1 MISISIQRLLILLA
15 PLAMALAACEQVVD
29 PVGIP
34 YVERI
39 VVRGI
44 VETGRVID
52 SIQIMRTLPINEVYS
67 IEKAAIKNAVVTV
80 RSGSGA
86 VGEFQYIGA
95 GRYGQRG
102 AGDKLVAVA
111 GETYTLNVEWP
122 DKGKRVTATTVAP
135 APVSIDSLGLVA
147 LPMNEWGGVD
157 TVLEATFAPQ
167 GNQVYGIT
175 HKTLVERGNPNDPSD
190 RYYYEASLSYSTERI
205 ARRRDTSDD
214 GRIRLRTRYPVWYG
228 GDGAGGK
235 GDTLFAVLY
244 TFDPQFYDYYQ
255 TFNSSQD
262 FEGGPFSSGGETIA
276 WNVSGD
282 GIGMFIGRARVERR
296 IRP

>member
-15 PLAMALAACEQVVD
+15 PLGMLLAACEQTVE

-44 VETGRVID
+44 IETGSIID
-52 SIQIMRTLPINEVYS
+52 SIQITRTLPINEVYS
-67 IEKAAIKNAVVTV
+67 IESAAITEAVVTV
-80 RSGSGA
+80 RSGSGTTRQ
-86 VGEFQYIGA
+86 FQYA
-95 GRYGQRG
+95 GGGFYRQTA
-102 AGDKLVAVA
+102 AGDKLVAVS
-111 GETYTLNVEWP
+111 GETYTLNVDWH
-122 DKGKRVTATTVAP
+122 GRHVTATTVAP
-135 APVSIDSLGLVA
+135 TRVSIDSLTLVP
-147 LPMNEWGGVD
+147 LPMNEWGSVD
-157 TVLEATFAPQ
+157 TVLEATFVPQ

-175 HKTLVERGNPNDPSD
+175 HKTMVERGNPDGTLD
-190 RYYYEASLSYSTERI
+190 HGYYEQSLSYSTERI
-205 ARRRDTSDD
+205 ARRRDTSED

-228 GDGAGGK
+228 GDGMGGK
-235 GDTLFAVLY
+235 GDTLYAVLY

-262 FEGGPFSSGGETIA
+262 FDGGPFSSGGETIA

-282 GIGMFIGRARVERR
+282 GIGMFIGRARVERM